1 MLEMARAFAFGMNE
15 LGIACRFITVDADID
30 YEPNTLEFYKKN
42 GFVENLKYKKKKEV
56 HTISM
61 RKDIFVDEF
70 LYCMSYRVVPHNCRK
85 LI

>member
-42 GFVENLKYKKKKEV
+42 GFVENLKCPAAHCGRSKP
-56 HTISM
+56 HG
-61 RKDIFVDEF
+61 IF
-70 LYCMSYRVVPHNCRK
+70 S
-85 LI
+85 